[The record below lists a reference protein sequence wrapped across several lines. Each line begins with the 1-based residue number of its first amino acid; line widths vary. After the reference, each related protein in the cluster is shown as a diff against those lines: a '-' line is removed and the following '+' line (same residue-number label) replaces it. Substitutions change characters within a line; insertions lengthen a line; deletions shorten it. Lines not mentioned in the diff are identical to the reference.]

1 MENQLLEFQKNALL
15 GKVSGEPLCA
25 EYKKTWRSC
34 GDDKEMLVGL
44 VMQQQSIPFFSHA
57 CYKRL
62 GLTKKYILDNF
73 GDYINGNRTLE
84 DLDGVKGYT
93 YQLYVAFE
101 RDFKAVADVT
111 SLMWCNSPQIEIEAS
126 KCPIFYVSNNSD
138 VHFSLDGYN
147 SIRIYLFDD
156 SKVTIDDADE
166 TCDVIVYKY
175 NNKSDVELGKY
186 CFGKVKIFN
195 KTLRL

>member
-1 MENQLLEFQKNALL
+1 M
-15 GKVSGEPLCA
+15 
-25 EYKKTWRSC
+25 
-34 GDDKEMLVGL
+34 
-44 VMQQQSIPFFSHA
+44 QQSIPYISHA
-57 CYKRL
+57 CYNKL
-62 GLTKKYILDNF
+62 GLSKEYVLKNF

-111 SLMWCNSPQIEIEAS
+111 SLMWCNSPLIEIEAS
-126 KCPIFYVSNNSD
+126 KCHLFYVSNSSD

-156 SKVTIDDADE
+156 SRVTIEDTED

-175 NNKSDVELGKY
+175 SNTADVETGKY
-186 CFGKVKIFN
+186 CFGKVNIFN